1 VARGQTVQTT
11 NNVDWNSSFPSTP
24 TASGTYITASG
35 LATTPPGTADP
46 VGVDYSTTI
55 RSIDKSGT
63 NSFDGGTL
71 IVAGDTRLLLKQNPG
86 DTASANLVLDDQ
98 SNTVLATTVA
108 GTSYLAGAIEVP
120 SNANAY
126 LGLNN
131 GAATNL
137 TVVSTLTGS
146 GTLSLGISG
155 SVASE
160 NLTFTGNMSGFSGT
174 INIYTAGNFSIDT
187 STLTSGT
194 LEFTSTAG
202 TLTLTGTLYLA
213 ALQVGS
219 TTVPAG
225 TYSASQLNALTST
238 SLFTGSGSVGV
249 QTVQTT
255 TNVDW
260 NSAFPSTPVASGT
273 YVTAPGLATT
283 PPGVADSVGVDY
295 STTIRSTDNGGT
307 NSFDGGALIIAGD
320 TRLLLKQG
328 PGDTASA
335 NLVLENQSNTV
346 LATGDAGTAY
356 LTGTIDV
363 PSNANAYLG
372 VNNFTA
378 TTLSVGSTLIGSGT
392 LNLGCGDTPTSQSL
406 NLTGN
411 MSGFTGTINVY
422 SAGNFS
428 IDTNTFT
435 KGTLQFTNTART
447 SGTFT
452 LTGTVYLGALQVGGT
467 TVATGTY
474 SASQLNALT
483 NTSLFTGSG
492 LAGVEVPPPPP
503 VQVTDGRVTL
513 SMASSGYYGV
523 ASTVTGWS
531 FYGTLPSAPTQ
542 VATSSGSDS
551 IGSFQQISFSWLD
564 ASSRSMTGYMN
575 LYSGQDVIVFSDT
588 MAAASATAPSP
599 FPNFT
604 AIPAFSY
611 QFCYLNGYNNGTSDW
626 APPSFGTLQ
635 SNLYAE
641 PWLFFDAS
649 EDAMIIS
656 PASHFL
662 PAAMIGNGTSEIAS
676 GFNSTVANIPA
687 GYGQKTIMAVST
699 GINHTFNAWGEALTN
714 LYGKTRP
721 AYDADTLLRYYGYW
735 TDHYATYYYDYDNAS
750 TSPSSTQ
757 YYALTLENLVA
768 SFTQSNIPIH
778 YMQLDSW
785 AYDKSA
791 YSYSDSYGSSP
802 NAPGFSNLPSQPWNL
817 FGGELLWA
825 GDADLFPSGEL
836 AFSQALGANGSNQS
850 RIPLVCHAR
859 WIDPNPAHGG
869 TYAQNPTYY
878 GISGICCTSTN
889 FWNSLASYAAANNI
903 EVYEQDWQEEIV
915 TNSPALST
923 TGTLGDQWLGNMSAA
938 FAAQGVDIQYCL
950 PIAATLL
957 QASEYNNVTTT
968 RASDDGFNPS
978 YYHNF
983 IYTSRLAYSMGIWPW
998 TDVYSSTQTYDLLL
1012 GNLSAGPVG
1021 TGDAIG
1027 SQKEANLLLA
1037 IRADGVIVK
1046 PDAPLVPTDGAF
1058 VTEAVAGQNNG
1069 PPLIASTTS
1078 SNGVITTYAVAIPQ
1092 SNSSATT
1099 TGTFSMSDLGIS
1111 GSAYFYNYFTGSAT
1125 EVSPGGTV
1133 TEQVAPLTSGSF
1145 PYFIIAPIGK
1155 SGIAFLGDL
1164 GKFVSNGRKRIS
1176 SVTDQ
1181 PGELVA
1187 TVLFAPAEHQI
1198 TLHGYSSVAPL
1209 VSVQSG
1215 SASAVSY
1222 NAATG
1227 HFTVAVTVS
1236 GTAAYN
1242 NDIDPA
1248 RPVIVTF
1255 STAYPAWQNTEFGA
1269 NASNPA
1275 IAGETANPAGD
1286 GPSNLMKYALGMNPN
1301 VNSLSGL
1308 PLVTNS
1314 GSGLQMQFM
1323 RNLSATDVSYL
1334 VQTSDNLQT
1343 WTSVATLS
1351 PGAPNWTT
1359 DGSTVA
1365 DDYGEVT
1372 ITGIAA
1378 PPGGDEQ
1385 FIRLMITQP

>member
-1 VARGQTVQTT
+1 VWGHYGGAVFTVRETLFLLLSLSMVVHAQTVQTT
-11 NNVDWNSSFPSTP
+11 NNVDWNSSFPSAP
-24 TASGTYITASG
+24 TASGTYITAPG
-35 LATTPPGTADP
+35 LAATAPGAADP

-55 RSIDKSGT
+55 RSTDNGGT
-63 NSFDGGTL
+63 NSFDGSTL

-86 DTASANLVLDDQ
+86 DTASANLVLDNQ
-98 SNTVLATTVA
+98 SNTVLATSVA
-108 GTSYLAGAIEVP
+108 GTSYLTGAIEVP
-120 SNANAY
+120 SGASAY

-131 GAATNL
+131 STATIL
-137 TVVSTLTGS
+137 TVGSTLTGS

-160 NLTFTGNMSGFSGT
+160 SLNLTGNMTGFSGT
-174 INIYTAGNFSIDT
+174 INVYTAGNFNIATD
-187 STLTSGT
+187 TLTSGT
-194 LEFTSTAG
+194 LQFTSTAG
-202 TLTLTGTLYLA
+202 TFTLTGAVYLGG
-213 ALQVGS
+213 LKIGG
-219 TTVPAG
+219 TTVPKG
-225 TYSASQLNALTST
+225 TYSASQLNTLTGT
-238 SLFTGSGSVGV
+238 SLFTGSGSAGI
-249 QTVQTT
+249 QT
-255 TNVDW
+255 
-260 NSAFPSTPVASGT
+260 S
-273 YVTAPGLATT
+273 
-283 PPGVADSVGVDY
+283 PPA
-295 STTIRSTDNGGT
+295 
-307 NSFDGGALIIAGD
+307 
-320 TRLLLKQG
+320 
-328 PGDTASA
+328 
-335 NLVLENQSNTV
+335 
-346 LATGDAGTAY
+346 
-356 LTGTIDV
+356 
-363 PSNANAYLG
+363 
-372 VNNFTA
+372 
-378 TTLSVGSTLIGSGT
+378 
-392 LNLGCGDTPTSQSL
+392 
-406 NLTGN
+406 
-411 MSGFTGTINVY
+411 
-422 SAGNFS
+422 
-428 IDTNTFT
+428 
-435 KGTLQFTNTART
+435 
-447 SGTFT
+447 
-452 LTGTVYLGALQVGGT
+452 
-467 TVATGTY
+467 
-474 SASQLNALT
+474 
-483 NTSLFTGSG
+483 
-492 LAGVEVPPPPP
+492 P
-503 VQVTDGRVTL
+503 VQVTDGRITL
-513 SMASSGYYGV
+513 SMAADGYYGV
-523 ASTVTGWS
+523 DSMVTGWNFS
-531 FYGTLPSAPTQ
+531 GTLPSAPTLLA
-542 VATSSGSDS
+542 VSSGTDS
-551 IGSFQQISFSWLD
+551 IGAFQQISFSWLD

-575 LYSGQDVIVFSDT
+575 LYPGQDVVLFSDT

-604 AIPAFSY
+604 SIPSIPY
-611 QFCYLNGYNNGTSDW
+611 DFCYLNGYDDGVSDW
-626 APPSFGTLQ
+626 APPSFGSVQ
-635 SNLYAE
+635 SNLSAE
-641 PWLFFDAS
+641 PWLFFDAGK
-649 EDAMIIS
+649 DAMIIS

-662 PAAMIGNGTSEIAS
+662 PAAMIGNGTAEIAS
-676 GFNSTVANIPA
+676 GFNSTVASIPA
-687 GYGQKTIMAVST
+687 GYGQKTIMALST

-721 AYDADTLLRYYGYW
+721 TYDADTLLRYYGYW
-735 TDHYATYYYDYDNAS
+735 TDHYATYYYNYLNAS
-750 TSPSSTQ
+750 TSPGSTQ
-757 YYALTLENLVA
+757 YYALTLEDVVA

-791 YSYSDSYGSSP
+791 YSFSDSYGSSP
-802 NAPGFSNLPSQPWNL
+802 NSPGISTLPSQPWNL

-825 GDADLFPSGEL
+825 GDPSLFPSGEL
-836 AFSQALGANGSNQS
+836 AFSQALGSYGSNQTS
-850 RIPLVCHAR
+850 IPLVCHAR

-878 GISGICCTSTN
+878 GVTGVCCTSTN

-968 RASDDGFNPS
+968 RASDDGFVPR

-1027 SQKEANLLLA
+1027 SQKPANLLLA

-1046 PDAPLVPTDGAF
+1046 PDTPLVPTDGAF

-1092 SNSSATT
+1092 SNSSSTT
-1099 TGTFSMSDLGIS
+1099 TGTFSTSDLGIS
-1111 GSAYFYNYFTGSAT
+1111 GTAYFYNYFTGIAT

-1133 TEQVAPLTSGSF
+1133 TAQVAPLTSGSF
-1145 PYFIIAPIGK
+1145 PYYIIAPVGK
-1155 SGIAFLGDL
+1155 SGIAFMGDL

-1176 SVTDQ
+1176 SVTDR

-1187 TVLFAPAEHQI
+1187 TVLFAPGENQI

-1222 NAATG
+1222 GAATG
-1227 HFTVAVTVS
+1227 HFTVAITVS

-1255 STAYPAWQNTEFGA
+1255 ATAYPAWQNIEFGA

-1275 IAGETANPAGD
+1275 IAGETANPARD
-1286 GPSNLMKYALGMNPN
+1286 GVSNLMKYALGMNPN
-1301 VNSLSGL
+1301 VNSLIAL
-1308 PLVTNS
+1308 PLVTLS
-1314 GSGLQMQFM
+1314 ASGLQIQFT
-1323 RNLSATDVSYL
+1323 RNLLATDISYL
-1334 VQTSDNLQT
+1334 VQISDDLQT
-1343 WTSVATLS
+1343 WSSVATLS
-1351 PGAPNWTT
+1351 PGATSWTT

-1365 DDYGEVT
+1365 DDNGQVMV
-1372 ITGIAA
+1372 TGIAA
-1378 PPGGDEQ
+1378 PPGGKEQ